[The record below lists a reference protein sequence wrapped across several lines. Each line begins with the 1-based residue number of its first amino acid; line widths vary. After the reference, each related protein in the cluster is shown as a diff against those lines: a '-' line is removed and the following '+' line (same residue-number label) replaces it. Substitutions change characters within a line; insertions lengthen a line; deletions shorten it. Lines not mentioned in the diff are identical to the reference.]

1 MPDTQRRHVCIVG
14 AGVSGLRCAGVL
26 ISHGFQVTVL
36 EARNRLGGRVNGPSS
51 TRISITLLI
60 YCRFASQTNLDT
72 QLTGPN
78 WIHTWDSGEIH
89 PIWKLATE
97 TNTPIHRWNSKQM
110 IFDSSGK
117 MLPEETTDRLST
129 LLWKIIEE
137 AFRFS
142 AEAHIKDSGVSIP
155 VEDSLHDFIR
165 RRSIDELPDPR
176 ERETLLQ
183 MSEMW
188 GAYVGEPVWKQSLR
202 FAWMEECCG
211 GEEMFVASSYSA
223 ILDRISKPVTDS
235 ANILFEKMVISV
247 QMPADRSCGEQ
258 VRVTTNDGSVWQ
270 FDEVVMTTP
279 LGWLKKYLNCFSPS
293 LPPRLRS
300 AIDNLKLSQL
310 EKVFITFPNAFW
322 ITDDKADSFPS
333 YINWL
338 CPRYTDETNPHHWP
352 QEIWNLASFAPPNNH
367 PTILF
372 YLYGDCSRHVVN
384 MIYNKSK
391 EGKYDILTKFFFP
404 YYSRLPGFDLN
415 DPSCT
420 PTEVLAT
427 EWLKDELNGYGS
439 YCNFQSGI
447 AEADKDVETIRN
459 GCVEQRL
466 WFCGEHTAPF
476 EECGTV
482 AGAYLSGEDI
492 GRRIAELYG
501 PGIQ

>member
-26 ISHGFQVTVL
+26 ISHGFQVTIL
-36 EARNRLGGRVNGPSS
+36 EARNRLGGRICQSNELGYTIDV
-51 TRISITLLI
+51 
-60 YCRFASQTNLDT
+60 
-72 QLTGPN
+72 GPN

-97 TNTPIHRWNSKQM
+97 TNTPMHRWNSKQM

-142 AEAHIKDSGVSIP
+142 AEAHIKDSGMSIP
-155 VEDSLHDFIR
+155 LEDSLHDFIR
-165 RRSIDELPDPR
+165 RRSIDELPDQR
-176 ERETLLQ
+176 ERDTLLQ

-223 ILDRISKPVTDS
+223 ILDRISKPVTDA
-235 ANILFEKMVISV
+235 ANILFEKTVISV
-247 QMPADRSCGEQ
+247 QMPADRSCGER
-258 VRVTTNDGSVWQ
+258 VCVTTNDGSVWQ

-279 LGWLKKYLNCFSPS
+279 LGWLKKYLDCFSPS
-293 LPPRLRS
+293 LPPRLKS
-300 AIDNLKLSQL
+300 AISNLKLSQL
-310 EKVFITFPNAFW
+310 EK
-322 ITDDKADSFPS
+322 

-352 QEIWNLASFAPPNNH
+352 QEIWNLASFSPPNNH

-384 MIYNKSK
+384 LIYNQSK

-404 YYSRLPGFDLN
+404 YYSRLPGFDSS

-459 GCVEQRL
+459 GCIEQRL

-501 PGIQ
+501 PDCQ